1 MSDEFFGRG
10 DESRKLKRK
19 IEEASSAEVV
29 DSELLLS
36 MSLGNNK
43 MVGESSSMS
52 ICKTLKNPMDSPGS
66 SAKPVESPNH
76 QMIVPKQRQF
86 PCKFCSKKFPSSQAL
101 GGHQNAH
108 RRERVLSRIDREIDM
123 GTFGVGVHMYPYSTM
138 AHQHPLRGAPF
149 YYEANMHPL
158 AQMSTMPWPLAPLP
172 PLPPGYGNQGLH
184 NTSISGQRFGMSTTN
199 LGGIGV
205 ETPQYH
211 RGLGFGFEHNQV
223 HAFDP
228 TNGTSMPRPTLSGLM
243 RNQYSGN
250 QPF

>member
-1 MSDEFFGRG
+1 MSDEFFARG

-43 MVGESSSMS
+43 MVGESSTISM
-52 ICKTLKNPMDSPGS
+52 CKALKNPMDSPTES
-66 SAKPVESPNH
+66 PKPVENPNH

-86 PCKFCSKKFPSSQAL
+86 PCKFCTKKFPSSQAL

-108 RRERVLSRIDREIDM
+108 RRERVLSRIDREFDM
-123 GTFGVGVHMYPYSTM
+123 GTFGLGVHMYPYSAM
-138 AHQHPLRGAPF
+138 AHQQPFRVPF
-149 YYEANMHPL
+149 YYEANMNPM
-158 AQMSTMPWPLAPLP
+158 AQMPTMPWPLAP
-172 PLPPGYGNQGLH
+172 QGLQ
-184 NTSISGQRFGMSTTN
+184 NTSISGQRFGA
-199 LGGIGV
+199 LGV
-205 ETPQYH
+205 EPPQNVYH

-223 HAFDP
+223 HNPFDP
-228 TNGTSMPRPTLSGLM
+228 TNGPAMARGLI

>member
-1 MSDEFFGRG
+1 MSDEFFGRV

-36 MSLGNNK
+36 MSLGNNN
-43 MVGESSSMS
+43 MVGESSS
-52 ICKTLKNPMDSPGS
+52 ICKTLKNPMDSPK
-66 SAKPVESPNH
+66 AVENPNH
-76 QMIVPKQRQF
+76 QMIMPKQRQF

-138 AHQHPLRGAPF
+138 AHQHPLRGSPLPF
-149 YYEANMHPL
+149 YYEPNMHPL

-172 PLPPGYGNQGLH
+172 PLH
-184 NTSISGQRFGMSTTN
+184 NTSISGQRFGMSTTTN
-199 LGGIGV
+199 LGGI

-211 RGLGFGFEHNQV
+211 RGLGFGFDHNQV
-223 HAFDP
+223 HHAFDP
-228 TNGTSMPRPTLSGLM
+228 TNGASMPRPTLGGLM
-243 RNQYSGN
+243 RNQ
-250 QPF
+250 PF